1 MKKLLSVLLLLA
13 LLLGI
18 AGCMASEAPQ
28 DTAAPTRDTAQ
39 TDPIT
44 TEETVPPSETSPEA
58 TEPETTPLPTEK
70 PVKPTEAPEDTR
82 PRPTEVQD
90 PHETEPEDTKP
101 QETQPKETEPKE
113 TEPKETEPKET
124 QPAPQKS
131 YTGKEEVAAYIAKH
145 GRLPDNFITKK
156 QAEAL
161 GWKSGSL
168 EKYAPGMC
176 IGGDR
181 FYNREG
187 LLPAG
192 TYYECDIDTLGASKR
207 GAKRIVFTKSGDI
220 YYTSDHY
227 ASFYRYLGPNQWE
240 KV

>member
-1 MKKLLSVLLLLA
+1 MKKLLSVLLVLA
-13 LLLGI
+13 LLLGL
-18 AGCMASEAPQ
+18 AGCLPSNVPEFTQEPTQTTVAETEVAEVTEPSTEA
-28 DTAAPTRDTAQ
+28 
-39 TDPIT
+39 
-44 TEETVPPSETSPEA
+44 TVPES
-58 TEPETTPLPTEK
+58 EPEPTQAPTEK
-70 PVKPTEAPEDTR
+70 PEPKPTQPKPTEPEDTR

-90 PHETEPEDTKP
+90 PHETEPEETKP
-101 QETQPKETEPKE
+101 QETQPKDPE
-113 TEPKETEPKET
+113 
-124 QPAPQKS
+124 PAPQKS

-145 GRLPDNFITKK
+145 GKLPDNFITKSE
-156 QAEAL
+156 ANAL
-161 GWKSGSL
+161 GWKKGSL
-168 EKYAPGMC
+168 EKYAPGKC

-192 TYYECDIDTLGASKR
+192 KTYYECDIDTLGKSSR

-227 ASFYRYLGPNQWE
+227 ESFYRYLGPNQWE